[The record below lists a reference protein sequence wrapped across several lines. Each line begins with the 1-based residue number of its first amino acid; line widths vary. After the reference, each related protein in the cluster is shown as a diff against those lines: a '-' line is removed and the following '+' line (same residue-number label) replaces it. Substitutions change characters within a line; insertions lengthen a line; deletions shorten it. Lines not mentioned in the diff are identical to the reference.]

1 LHFSLCNSWPQRGH
15 QRQYSPVGAP
25 VETAHAGKSDRASF
39 VSLARMSGVTD
50 AYLAQVSISGKFANN
65 PQTTRAGSG
74 PIKMASSVMN
84 SQRRRAW
91 IGRVVGLLVAVAV
104 LFVMFRWF
112 EHSQVYHPTRQ
123 LEASPADLRRPFED
137 VRFKT
142 GDGVELHGWFFP
154 ANTNSLR
161 KHLAFLICHGNGG
174 NISHRIGL
182 CAALLE
188 TGAGVFIF
196 DYRGYGQSAG
206 RPGEE
211 GTYRDAQAAYAWLR
225 QKGFNGENIVAF
237 GESLG
242 GGVVSELALRE
253 TVGAIVLQSTFTS
266 IPDVGAELFPWLPVR
281 RISKIKYDTRAKLPR
296 IKIPVLVTH
305 SRVDDLV
312 GFHHAEQN
320 FATANESKIFCELSG
335 GHNDAT
341 WEQEEFREAI
351 EKLLKLMEENAGKL
365 PRIPQHTSPD

>member
-1 LHFSLCNSWPQRGH
+1 
-15 QRQYSPVGAP
+15 
-25 VETAHAGKSDRASF
+25 
-39 VSLARMSGVTD
+39 
-50 AYLAQVSISGKFANN
+50 
-65 PQTTRAGSG
+65 
-74 PIKMASSVMN
+74 MN
-84 SQRRRAW
+84 SQRRRTL
-91 IGRVVGLLVAVAV
+91 IRRGIRLLAALVV

-154 ANTNSLR
+154 ANTNSPR
-161 KHLAFLICHGNGG
+161 SHLAFLICHGNGG
-174 NISHRIGL
+174 NISHRLGL

-196 DYRGYGQSAG
+196 DYRGYGGSQG

-211 GTYRDAQAAYAWLR
+211 GTYRDAQAAHAWLR
-225 QKGFNGENIVAF
+225 QKGFRVENVAAF

-266 IPDVGAELFPWLPVR
+266 IPDIGAELFPWLPVR
-281 RISKIKYDTRAKLPR
+281 RISKIKYETRAKLPR
-296 IKIPVLVTH
+296 IKVPVLVTH
-305 SRVDDLV
+305 GRADNLV
-312 GFHHAEQN
+312 GFHHAEKN
-320 FATANESKIFCELSG
+320 FAAANEPKIFCELQG

-341 WEQEEFREAI
+341 WEQKEFRDAI
-351 EKLLKLMEENAGKL
+351 EKLLKVVESGQVGK
-365 PRIPQHTSPD
+365 